1 MSLIA
6 FAPQWLAA
14 LLALVLL
21 AAAAEDIVRL
31 RISNLTCL
39 AVIAGAIVVIG
50 MRGFPLALWQNALV
64 FLAILV
70 LGTFAFSR
78 NWLGGGDVKLL
89 ASVGLWVDFATAP
102 WLLAA
107 IFLAGG
113 VVAAVYLTG
122 RMVRG
127 PRLKRGQGGQVPYG
141 LAIAAGAIFVL
152 GTQYAKGP
160 PQPGFHPLPAIKGVR
175 VPHQ

>member
-1 MSLIA
+1 MSLVA

-14 LLALVLL
+14 LLAIALL
-21 AAAAEDIVRL
+21 AGAAEDAIRL

-39 AVIAGAIVVIG
+39 AVIAGAIVV
-50 MRGFPLALWQNALV
+50 MAMQGFPLSLWQNGLV

-70 LGTFAFSR
+70 VGTFVFSQH
-78 NWLGGGDVKLL
+78 WLGGGDVKLL
-89 ASVGLWVDFATAP
+89 ASVGLWVDLATAP

-113 VVAAVYLTG
+113 AVAMVYLAA
-122 RMVRG
+122 RMIRG
-127 PRLKRGQGGQVPYG
+127 ARPKRGQGGQVPYG
-141 LAIAAGAIFVL
+141 LAIAAGALFVL

-160 PQPGFHPLPAIKGVR
+160 PNLNFHPLPAIKGVR
-175 VPHQ
+175 APHK